1 MKIEGLNKKLIGIAC
16 DFYGMEIL
24 LDSGYF
30 HDKNDKELFK
40 GYAEYGNKGEFQVW
54 WNTKDLKYFR
64 NWINCIDWKNIE
76 GNSWN
81 SFEFESSGHFCDESY
96 GKYSMWYKTK
106 KDRENGIE
114 LHHKISEKEF
124 SKIEGFY
131 GIDII
136 ENNVDSAYRGMLPD
150 RIRFFY
156 NDFSYDY
163 FERNYS
169 PFKTRKKRYNV
180 DVWH

>member
-1 MKIEGLNKKLIGIAC
+1 MKIEGINKKLIGIAC

-30 HDKNDKELFK
+30 HDKKDKKLFN
-40 GYAEYGNKGEFQVW
+40 GFAEYGNKGGFRVW

-131 GIDII
+131 GEEYI
-136 ENNVDSAYRGMLPD
+136 ENNVDSGYRGMLPD

-180 DVWH
+180 DVYH